1 MVMLVGEKINI
12 IGLLPYYP
20 MTEHNFEEEA
30 LVPTINLVGNVDSSM
45 WVFIKNG
52 QNVKMDLYIAT
63 MDDMVRSLLQQ

>member
-45 WVFIKNG
+45 
-52 QNVKMDLYIAT
+52 
-63 MDDMVRSLLQQ
+63 